1 MGKKE
6 DRYYRRK
13 LKSSYATSM
22 VSITLVLFMMGLLG
36 LIILHAKKLSDYVM
50 ENISISI
57 IMKEDVKEAGIIQLQ
72 KTLDASD
79 FVKST
84 EYITED
90 EAAEELTE
98 DLGEDFIGFLGYNPL
113 LPSIDLRVRAAYAN
127 ADSIAMIEQR
137 LLANENVKEVFYQK
151 TLVQLLN
158 RNIRRIA
165 IVILGFSLLLLIIAI
180 ALINNTI
187 RLSVYSRRFLIKTMQ
202 LVGATRGFISRPFII
217 RGIMQGLYSAFI
229 AILILAGIL
238 YLSQKEIP
246 ELINLQDI
254 DLFLSLFG
262 IVILLGIILSWI
274 STYFAVKRY
283 LRMDTDRLYY
293 Y

>member
-13 LKSSYATSM
+13 LKSSYLTSM

-72 KTLDASD
+72 KTLDASE

-113 LPSIDLRVRAAYAN
+113 LPSIDLRVKAEYAN
-127 ADSIAMIEQR
+127 ADSIAMIEQT
-137 LLANENVKEVFYQK
+137 LLADDNVKEVFYQK
-151 TLVQLLN
+151 SLVQLLN

-165 IVILGFSLLLLIIAI
+165 IIILGFSLLLLVIAS

-187 RLSVYSRRFLIKTMQ
+187 RLSVYSRRFLIKTML
-202 LVGATRGFISRPFII
+202 LVGATRSFVSRPFLV
-217 RGIMQGLYSAFI
+217 RGIMQGLYSSFI
-229 AILILAGIL
+229 AILILGGIL
-238 YLSQKEIP
+238 YLSQKEMP

-274 STYFAVKRY
+274 STHFAVKRY
-283 LRMDTDRLYY
+283 LKMDADRLYY